1 MATHKRK
8 STITAVGLAGIVA
21 AMLGVSFWSPTLY
34 RLFCQATG
42 FAGTPK
48 TANVKTANVAHA
60 GRTAAAE
67 VVVRF
72 DANVNSALP
81 WHFMPEQREVR
92 VKLGEEVLIH
102 YSAANRSDKPVTGTA
117 TFNVVPEKAAPYFS
131 KLECFCFT
139 EQTLAPGQTVS
150 MPVVFYVDPGL
161 AEDPTTNDV
170 TAITLSYTFYRSEN
184 QPASPANTAAI
195 SNNKVVGAGG

>member
-1 MATHKRK
+1 M
-8 STITAVGLAGIVA
+8 GLAGVVV
-21 AMLGVSFWSPTLY
+21 AMLGLSLWSPTLY

-48 TANVKTANVAHA
+48 TENVTHATRTTA
-60 GRTAAAE
+60 TE
-67 VVVRF
+67 VTVRF

-81 WHFMPEQREVR
+81 WRFLPEQHQVR
-92 VKLGEEVLIH
+92 AKLGEEVLIH
-102 YSAANRSDKPVTGTA
+102 YTAENPSDKPLTGTA

-139 EQTLAPGQTVS
+139 EQTLAPGQSVS

-161 AEDPTTNDV
+161 ADDPTTDDV
-170 TAITLSYTFYRSEN
+170 TTITLSYTFYRADD
-184 QPASPANTAAI
+184 QPASPADTAAV

>member
-1 MATHKRK
+1 MPMEVRKRK
-8 STITAVGLAGIVA
+8 STLTALGLASVVV
-21 AMLGVSFWSPTLY
+21 AMLVISLWSPTLY

-48 TANVKTANVAHA
+48 TENVAHPNQ
-60 GRTAAAE
+60 TSEAE

-81 WHFMPEQREVR
+81 WRFQPEQREVR
-92 VKLGEEVLIH
+92 VRLGQEVLVH
-102 YSAANRSDKPVTGTA
+102 YTAENHSDKPVTGTA

-139 EQTLAPGQTVS
+139 EQTLAPGQQVP
-150 MPVVFYVDPGL
+150 MPVAFYVDPGL
-161 AEDPTTNDV
+161 VEDATTRDV
-170 TAITLSYTFYRSEN
+170 RTITLSYTFYRTEN
-184 QPASPANTAAI
+184 QPAPPANTAAI

>member
-48 TANVKTANVAHA
+48 TENVAHA

-92 VKLGEEVLIH
+92 AKLGEEVLIH

>member
-1 MATHKRK
+1 MATHTRR
-8 STITAVGLAGIVA
+8 STLTALGLTGIVV

-48 TANVKTANVAHA
+48 TENVAHA
-60 GRTAAAE
+60 GRTTATE
-67 VVVRF
+67 MTVRF

-81 WHFMPEQREVR
+81 WRFIPEQHEVR

-102 YSAANRSDKPVTGTA
+102 YSAANLSDKPVTGTA

-150 MPVVFYVDPGL
+150 MPVLFYVDPGL

-170 TAITLSYTFYRSEN
+170 TAITLSYTFYRSDN
-184 QPASPANTAAI
+184 QPASPASTAAI

>member
-1 MATHKRK
+1 MATHKRR
-8 STITAVGLAGIVA
+8 STITALGLTGIVV
-21 AMLGVSFWSPTLY
+21 AMLGISFWSPTLY

-48 TANVKTANVAHA
+48 TENVAHA
-60 GRTAAAE
+60 DRMAATE
-67 VVVRF
+67 VTVRF

-81 WHFMPEQREVR
+81 WRFMPEQREVR

-195 SNNKVVGAGG
+195 SNNKVLGAGG

>member
-1 MATHKRK
+1 MATQTRK
-8 STITAVGLAGIVA
+8 STLTALGLAGIVTV
-21 AMLGVSFWSPTLY
+21 MLGISFWSPTLY

-48 TANVKTANVAHA
+48 TENVAHA
-60 GRTAAAE
+60 SRTAATE
-67 VVVRF
+67 VTVRF

-81 WHFMPEQREVR
+81 WHFTPEQHEVR
-92 VKLGEEVLIH
+92 VKLGEETLIH

-150 MPVVFYVDPGL
+150 MPVVFYVDPAL

-195 SNNKVVGAGG
+195 SNNSNNKVVGAGG

>member
-48 TANVKTANVAHA
+48 TENVAHA

-92 VKLGEEVLIH
+92 AKLGEEVLIH

-184 QPASPANTAAI
+184 QPASPATTAAI
-195 SNNKVVGAGG
+195 SNNKVLGAGG